1 MNLFGRL
8 FVLFV
13 LVPVIEL
20 ALLIQIGRVV
30 GLLPTV
36 GLVLLTGAVGAWLA
50 RAEGL
55 RVFFNFQNE
64 LQTGR
69 LPGQAVFDGLCILVG
84 GALLLTPGVLTDLVG
99 FALLLPPTRRWIQ
112 RRMRRSLERRMQD
125 GTVRVVTFGSGG
137 IGGFGFGEPRA
148 PGGGPSPKQSRHP
161 DGVLGDDRGAYPDL
175 DPSKG
180 IEVKPDDG

>member
-20 ALLIQIGRVV
+20 ALLIQIGRAV

-36 GLVLLTGAVGAWLA
+36 GLVLLTGALGAWLA
-50 RAEGL
+50 RVEGV
-55 RVFFNFQNE
+55 RVFFSFQNE

-69 LPGQAVFDGLCILVG
+69 LPGQAVFDGLCVLVG

-112 RRMRRSLERRMQD
+112 GRMRRSLERRMRD
-125 GTVRVVTFGSGG
+125 GSVRVVTFGPGG
-137 IGGFGFGEPRA
+137 LGGFGFGGPPG
-148 PGGGPSPKQSRHP
+148 PGGGPTPRQGGRSEGAFGE
-161 DGVLGDDRGAYPDL
+161 DGGAYREL

-180 IEVKPDDG
+180 IEVEPDDG

>member
-20 ALLIQIGRVV
+20 ALLIQIGRAV

-36 GLVLLTGAVGAWLA
+36 GLVLLTGAAGAWLA

-55 RVFFNFQNE
+55 RVFFSFQNE
-64 LQTGR
+64 LQTGQ
-69 LPGQAVFDGLCILVG
+69 LPGQAVFDGLCVLVG

-125 GTVRVVTFGSGG
+125 GSVRVVTFGAGG
-137 IGGFGFGEPRA
+137 LGGFGFGG
-148 PGGGPSPKQSRHP
+148 PGGAGGTASPRQGRDT
-161 DGVLGDDRGAYPDL
+161 DGGLREDESAYPEL

-180 IEVKPDDG
+180 IEVKPDDD

>member
-20 ALLIQIGRVV
+20 ALLIQIGRAV

-36 GLVLLTGAVGAWLA
+36 GLVLLTGAAGAWLA
-50 RAEGL
+50 RAEGM
-55 RVFFNFQNE
+55 RVFFSFQNE

-69 LPGQAVFDGLCILVG
+69 LPGQAVFDGLCVLVG

-112 RRMRRSLERRMQD
+112 RRMRRSLERRIQE
-125 GTVRVVTFGSGG
+125 GSVRVVTFGPGG
-137 IGGFGFGEPRA
+137 LGGFGFGGPQG
-148 PGGGPSPKQSRHP
+148 PGGTSSPGRARRP
-161 DGVLGDDRGAYPDL
+161 EGARGDDGEAYRDL

-180 IEVKPDDG
+180 IEVRSDEG

>member
-1 MNLFGRL
+1 MNLFPRL

-20 ALLIQIGRVV
+20 ALLIQIGRAI

-36 GLVLLTGAVGAWLA
+36 GLVLLTGAAGAWLA
-50 RAEGL
+50 RAEGV
-55 RVFFNFQNE
+55 RVFFSFQNE

-69 LPGQAVFDGLCILVG
+69 VPGQAVFDGLCVLVG
-84 GALLLTPGVLTDLVG
+84 GALLLTPGVLTDLFG

-125 GTVRVVTFGSGG
+125 GSVRVVTFGSGG
-137 IGGFGFGEPRA
+137 LGGFGFGGP
-148 PGGGPSPKQSRHP
+148 PGASGTPGPGQGRPPH
-161 DGVLGDDRGAYPDL
+161 GDLDL
-175 DPSKG
+175 DPAKG
-180 IEVKPDDG
+180 IEVKSDEG